1 MFELKK
7 IQEFPIKKSKNFGY
21 TFSVLFVLI
30 SLYFFFQNNSLFFYF
45 FSISIFFFLL
55 TFYLPTYLKPLAFY
69 WERLGVLLGKI
80 FSPIVLVLVYVITI
94 FPINLILRIF
104 TIDLL
109 KRRISR
115 KAKSYWIER
124 LNEKI
129 DFRNQF

>member
-7 IQEFPIKKSKNFGY
+7 IQEFPIKKCKNFGY

-30 SLYFFFQNNSLFFYF
+30 TLYFFSQNKILFFYS

-55 TFYLPTYLKPLAFY
+55 TYYFPTYLKLFAFY
-69 WERLGVLLGKI
+69 WERFGILLGKI
-80 FSPIVLVLVYVITI
+80 FSPILLVLVYIITI
-94 FPINLILRIF
+94 IPINLILRIF

-109 KRRISR
+109 KRRISS

-124 LNEKI
+124 LDEKI

>member
-7 IQEFPIKKSKNFGY
+7 IQEFPIKKCKNFGY

-30 SLYFFFQNNSLFFYF
+30 TLYFFFQNIILFFYF

-55 TFYLPTYLKPLAFY
+55 TYYFPTYLRLFAFY
-69 WERLGVLLGKI
+69 WERLGILLGKI
-80 FSPIVLVLVYVITI
+80 FSPIILVLVYIITI
-94 FPINLILRIF
+94 LPINLILRIL

-109 KRRISR
+109 NRRISS
-115 KAKSYWIER
+115 KTKSYWIER
-124 LNEKI
+124 LDEKI

>member
-1 MFELKK
+1 MFGLKK
-7 IQEFPIKKSKNFGY
+7 IQVFPIKKCKNFGY

-45 FSISIFFFLL
+45 FSISVFFFLL

-69 WERLGVLLGKI
+69 WDGLGVLLGKI

-104 TIDLL
+104 TVDLL

-115 KAKSYWIER
+115 KAKSYWIES
-124 LNEKI
+124 LDEKI